1 MLCVFLLMDKVCL
14 IEAMDIHW
22 VSLLVNS
29 QFSQLVDYGGHC
41 FNKELL

>member
-1 MLCVFLLMDKVCL
+1 MDKVCL

-29 QFSQLVDYGGHC
+29 QFS
-41 FNKELL
+41 